1 MDRPFSR
8 FAPGFTLVELL
19 VVLAITA
26 ILATLAIP
34 SISSMMRSYQ
44 LDSTGQGVINQL
56 TLARQTAQTKGYA
69 VQVRVYQLPD
79 YNQAANSSPSVY
91 RGMQTFVESSPGA
104 SDTVTITPI
113 TRPSFFQS
121 GTILLADNTKSTLLT
136 LAVATPTSTDPV
148 LPNYQSNYKYI
159 VFRFLPT
166 GQTDLTNAQNC
177 LTLIMENAAIT
188 SSGLPANFQTI
199 QIDSINGA
207 IRSFRP

>member
-1 MDRPFSR
+1 MHLPASR
-8 FAPGFTLVELL
+8 FSPGFTLVELL

-34 SISSMMRSYQ
+34 SISGMMRSYQ
-44 LDSTGQGVINQL
+44 LESTSQMVVNQL

-69 VQVRVYQLPD
+69 VQVRIYQLPD
-79 YNQAANSSPSVY
+79 YNQAPNSAPSVY
-91 RGMQTFVESSPGA
+91 RGMQAFVESSPSA
-104 SDTVTITPI
+104 TSTVTITPI

-121 GTILLADNTKSTLLT
+121 GTILLGDSTKSTLLT
-136 LAVATPTSTDPV
+136 LTATTPTTTDPL
-148 LPNYQSNYKYI
+148 LPVYQSNYKYI

-166 GQTDLTNAQNC
+166 GQTDLANTQNC
-177 LTLIMENAAIT
+177 LTVVMEYAGLTA
-188 SSGLPANFQTI
+188 SGLPANFQTI